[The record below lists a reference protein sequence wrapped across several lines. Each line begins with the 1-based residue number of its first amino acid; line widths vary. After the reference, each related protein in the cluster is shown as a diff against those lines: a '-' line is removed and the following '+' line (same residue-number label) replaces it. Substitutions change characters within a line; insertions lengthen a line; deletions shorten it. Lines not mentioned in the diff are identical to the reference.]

1 MNNPVK
7 VRFLNTANVDDHE
20 FEVISEII
28 RTWGFTQP
36 IHMEHAV
43 FKKYILGRWLA
54 SALLKSYGVTQEQ
67 FRSMTLSNLGK
78 PYIPNHPVSFN
89 ISHSG
94 DLIVCAATR
103 NSRIGVDIEH
113 FHPINWKEYEDC
125 FSSTEWR
132 QISLSANPERLV
144 LEYWTKKES
153 LLKADGRGLQIA
165 LSNVVIE
172 EDHGTIKKE
181 EKKWY
186 FKQIQIEGYACH
198 VCKESPIA
206 NIVTEP
212 MQDL

>member
-1 MNNPVK
+1 MNSPVK

-20 FEVISEII
+20 FEVISEMIG
-28 RTWGFTQP
+28 TWGFMQP

-54 SALLKSYGVTQEQ
+54 YALLKSYGVTQEQ

-94 DLIVCAATR
+94 DLIVCVATR
-103 NSRIGVDIEH
+103 NSKIGVDIEQV
-113 FHPINWKEYEDC
+113 HPINWKEYEDC

-144 LEYWTKKES
+144 LECWTKKES

-165 LSNVVIE
+165 LSNVIIE
-172 EDHGTIKKE
+172 ADRGTIEKE
-181 EKKWY
+181 GKKWY

-198 VCKESPIA
+198 VCVELPIA
-206 NIVTEP
+206 TIIIEP
-212 MQDL
+212 IQAL